1 MLLVFGVCLR
11 NTNFSHLYN
20 YTSALVCVSVVVGK
34 S

>member
-11 NTNFSHLYN
+11 NTNFPHLYD
-20 YTSALVCVSVVVGK
+20 YTSALVCVGVVVAK